1 MSKLSIVPL
10 SFAIMMAV
18 AAPVTLAAVGASQ
31 PGASEI
37 VEIQAVR
44 PLTIH
49 QSVAVAPAY
58 GEDDEDCVLQ
68 TRRSVGPDGRVSITR
83 KLVCADAEI
92 D

>member
-1 MSKLSIVPL
+1 MSKLSIIPL

-18 AAPVTLAAVGASQ
+18 AAPVTLAAVGAPQ
-31 PGASEI
+31 QGASEI
-37 VEIQAVR
+37 VESQTIR
-44 PLTIH
+44 PLTIR
-49 QSVAVAPAY
+49 QNVSAAPAY

-68 TRRSVGPDGRVSITR
+68 TIRITGPDGKVSISR